1 MILSKSKNLEINWLN
16 YLNIS
21 TCSYIVVQVDIIS
34 TFCTFHKT
42 TPILPFESLTQNQE
56 AMIHF
61 RIFWII
67 TVINSFYIISFSAY
81 FEMPHFRY
89 SLFFFSIYRP
99 LISFFSNMNIAL
111 DYNRVI
117 HIQISHLYLSGIK
130 SQLLVLDDVT
140 IFDKIATWNE
150 AKDIC
155 EKRGQLMLTLDSE
168 EKLSVLTNRTS
179 FVGLDL

>member
-1 MILSKSKNLEINWLN
+1 M
-16 YLNIS
+16 
-21 TCSYIVVQVDIIS
+21 
-34 TFCTFHKT
+34 
-42 TPILPFESLTQNQE
+42 
-56 AMIHF
+56 
-61 RIFWII
+61 
-67 TVINSFYIISFSAY
+67 
-81 FEMPHFRY
+81 
-89 SLFFFSIYRP
+89 
-99 LISFFSNMNIAL
+99 
-111 DYNRVI
+111 
-117 HIQISHLYLSGIK
+117 SGIK